1 MSIAVVASS
10 SPNQDGPAVLDGMEG
25 EQTIGVATVNGAVR
39 AAFRFVLHDLTE
51 TERTSALV
59 ASPPHSF
66 DFTDPATAIRVQEM
80 LKESR

>member
-1 MSIAVVASS
+1 VSIAVVASS

-25 EQTIGVATVNGAVR
+25 EQTIGVATVNGA
-39 AAFRFVLHDLTE
+39 FKFVLHDLTE
-51 TERTSALV
+51 TERTSVLV